1 MTRALQSLKKAVLSL
16 TNKVSPGSR
25 VSPVPALP
33 AADPLSQTGMLKT
46 IVKKA
51 RIMGVQIA
59 GESVQINK
67 RLKNSYETAQEQKT
81 QADQLTEINHQTMG
95 RIVNNMNAVSDMLK
109 QFRETMTEL
118 NRNTE
123 NIHKIIRLIQ
133 DISFQTRILSLNAA
147 VEAARAGQAGAGF
160 AVVAEEVRN
169 LAGRV
174 NDATD
179 DISRN
184 VNTLTRHV
192 QKTTSSNE
200 EILHFTESTRTD
212 TESVTGEINRQVNAI
227 RQMSTRVADD
237 MKEALDFSTGLAR
250 HTEAMLEMATRVQI
264 GQGQFEHILSLARQ
278 YRSRIRNAME
288 TFYQQ
293 GIDIFDENYQPIPG
307 TDPQKFHTVYDLHFD
322 EAIQPLY
329 DEALSTIPGAVYALT
344 VDRNGYL
351 PTHHRQ
357 NQQPLTGDYEHDLIH
372 SREKRIYVNNETE
385 IRRSRNKE
393 PFLLQT
399 YPRDTGEIL
408 NDLSLPIFI
417 RERHWGAFILGVS
430 PAELQKS

>member
-1 MTRALQSLKKAVLSL
+1 MTRSLQFLKKTVLTL
-16 TNKVSPGSR
+16 TNKASSGSR
-25 VSPVPALP
+25 VPPVPALSV
-33 AADPLSQTGMLKT
+33 DDLHSQTSSLKT
-46 IVKKA
+46 IVKNA

-67 RLKNSYETAQEQKT
+67 RLKNSYDTALAQKT
-81 QADQLTEINHQTMG
+81 QADELTDINEKTMD
-95 RIVNNMNAVSDMLK
+95 RIVDNMNAVSDMLQ

-123 NIHKIIRLIQ
+123 SIHKIIHLIQ
-133 DISFQTRILSLNAA
+133 GISFQTRILSLNAA
-147 VEAARAGQAGAGF
+147 VEAARAGDAGAGF

-174 NDATD
+174 NEATEE
-179 DISRN
+179 ISRN
-184 VNTLTRHV
+184 VSTLTRHV
-192 QKTTSSNE
+192 QKTTAGNE
-200 EILHFTESTRTD
+200 EILHFTETTRND
-212 TESVTGEINRQVNAI
+212 TESATGEINRQVSVI

-250 HTEAMLEMATRVQI
+250 HTEQMLEMATRVQI
-264 GQGQFEHILSLARQ
+264 GQGQFEYILSLAQR
-278 YRSRIRNAME
+278 YRSHIRNAIE
-288 TFYQQ
+288 AFYQQ
-293 GIDIFDENYQPIPG
+293 GIDIFDENYRPIPG
-307 TDPQKFHTVYDLHFD
+307 TDPQKYNTAYDLHFD
-322 EAIQPLY
+322 ETLQPLF
-329 DEALSTIPGAVYALT
+329 DQALSTIPGAVYALT

-357 NQQPLTGDYEHDLIH
+357 NQQPLTGDYDHDLIH
-372 SREKRIYVNNETE
+372 SREKRMYVNNETE
-385 IRRSRNKE
+385 IRRSQNTE

-399 YPRDTGEIL
+399 YLRDTGEIL

-417 RERHWGAFILGVS
+417 RERHWGAFIVGVT